1 MANYNLSRL
10 DLNLLVSL
18 DALIQERSVTKAA
31 QRLGLSQPA
40 LSASLARL
48 RIHFDDQ
55 LLARR
60 GNTYELTPLAS
71 RLAEHVPTA
80 LDAVRKVFASEA
92 SFDPSQT
99 TREFT
104 VFGSDYSFATLGRT
118 VTMLASQRA
127 PHVRFRFRQHAPLIV
142 EDAVNVLR
150 IADAMILP
158 HGFLEGLPHVD
169 VITDSWKIIVAA
181 ENTAVGDELTMQH
194 MRESPWIMTYQSRT
208 AYTPPARQLQMLGV
222 EPQVEAVVEGFLALP
237 HFIAGTNRLGI
248 IQASLVPQLTGI
260 PGVRYLDPP
269 FDAMQLVD
277 ALWWHP
283 MHSRDPAHA
292 WMRSLFI
299 EAGAELAASD
309 AANAN

>member
-1 MANYNLSRL
+1 
-10 DLNLLVSL
+10 
-18 DALIQERSVTKAA
+18 
-31 QRLGLSQPA
+31 
-40 LSASLARL
+40 
-48 RIHFDDQ
+48 
-55 LLARR
+55 
-60 GNTYELTPLAS
+60 
-71 RLAEHVPTA
+71 
-80 LDAVRKVFASEA
+80 
-92 SFDPSQT
+92 
-99 TREFT
+99 
-104 VFGSDYSFATLGRT
+104 
-118 VTMLASQRA
+118 
-127 PHVRFRFRQHAPLIV
+127 
-142 EDAVNVLR
+142 
-150 IADAMILP
+150 MILP